1 MRKRLL
7 SLALA
12 LVMCLGLTVPA
23 SAAKDDRSNLPEYE
37 ILSTLPEKLD
47 RPARPT
53 TLEQADLY
61 SHPAGGRQPC
71 QVDR

>member
-12 LVMCLGLTVPA
+12 MALCLGLAAPA

-37 ILSTLPEKLD
+37 ILSTLPDPVLAPD
-47 RPARPT
+47 SAPPP
-53 TLEQADLY
+53 LPPSPSQSPPSL
-61 SHPAGGRQPC
+61 
-71 QVDR
+71 